1 MRVPN
6 WVLAAGLTSVVALGA
21 GASWAS
27 GGNPIG
33 STSTAPV
40 SLGLT
45 NGCAS
50 ISTFSNTTGYY
61 AVWSAIWTKMAIVDN
76 CGVPLDWRMDYTNNA
91 TKVVEFS
98 RGSSTR
104 YMSTGTIDYDWG
116 SFATTYTVSLIVKS
130 STGTIMAQTSAGV
143 TTKRPKDLLAT
154 VQAAAATAD
163 AAAAAAYAVYLP
175 TLTAATAAQAQSDAD
190 GLITSAAAAAHT
202 FAVAAAVPYDT
213 ALATANALSA
223 TANAALPDATAA
235 LALITDPNDP
245 ALGAATAL
253 VATLTDAAG
262 LAATAAS
269 LAAPFDLAV
278 AFATAAQVAAT
289 LISDASAAAALAAAG
304 VRDAAYLI
312 YYPLQQAAI
321 SADATYQ
328 AILAAAIAAP

>member
-1 MRVPN
+1 
-6 WVLAAGLTSVVALGA
+6 
-21 GASWAS
+21 
-27 GGNPIG
+27 
-33 STSTAPV
+33 
-40 SLGLT
+40 
-45 NGCAS
+45 
-50 ISTFSNTTGYY
+50 
-61 AVWSAIWTKMAIVDN
+61 MAIVDN

-163 AAAAAAYAVYLP
+163 AAASSAYAVYLP

-190 GLITSAAAAAHT
+190 GLITGAAAAART
-202 FAVAAAVPYDT
+202 LAVAAAAPSDT
-213 ALATANALSA
+213 ALATANAASA
-223 TANAALPDATAA
+223 TANAALTDATAA

-245 ALGAATAL
+245 LLGAATTL
-253 VATLTDAAG
+253 VANLTDAAG
-262 LAATAAS
+262 WAAINATDAAS
-269 LAAPFDLAV
+269 QAAPFDLKV
-278 AFATAAQVAAT
+278 ADATAAEAAAKW
-289 LISDASAAAALAAAG
+289 ISDASAAAALAAAG

-321 SADATYQ
+321 SADATYR